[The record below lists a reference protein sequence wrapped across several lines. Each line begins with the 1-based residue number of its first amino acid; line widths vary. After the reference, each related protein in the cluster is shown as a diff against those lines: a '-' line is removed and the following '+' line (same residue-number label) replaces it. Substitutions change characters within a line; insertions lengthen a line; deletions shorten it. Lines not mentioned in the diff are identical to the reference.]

1 MPYKCKICGKSYL
14 TKNEAVL
21 HAKKTHNLTFENARK
36 EVYHTNPGIEKH
48 LEKKRQ
54 FDRRA
59 QMIENIRTACKY
71 GTHYPGSSCQCPV
84 CGAERSK
91 SYFVYYDS
99 PDLRVHVIICRDC
112 FKTLANGPQSVYS
125 KSILDGDYESNK

>member
-21 HAKKTHNLTFENARK
+21 HANREHHLSFEEARK
-36 EVYHTNPGIEKH
+36 EVYHTNPSIEKH
-48 LEKKRQ
+48 LEKKKQ

-59 QMIENIRTACKY
+59 QMIKNIKTACKF
-71 GTHYPGSSCQCPV
+71 GKHFPSGSCQCPI

-91 SYFVYYDS
+91 SYFVIYNS
-99 PDLRVHVIICRDC
+99 SELFVHTFICRDC
-112 FKTLANGPQSVYS
+112 FKTLANGPQSVFS
-125 KSILDGDYESNK
+125 KSVLDGDYESNK